1 MLRFFLLLAALVLAT
16 DVAAQ
21 DTALKRG
28 DALRASLNT
37 GDTVRYVL
45 DARSDYFVRGAVDQ
59 VSVDVVVRI
68 LRPDGRVIRTID
80 GPDRCLERFQFETDA
95 EGDYQIEVIAFEE
108 ETGDFVITL
117 DRLEPVATD
126 PEKLADQLLSAY
138 DGWDSPGAVV
148 SVFKDGKTIFSRAY
162 GMANLSYGIPFE
174 VDTST
179 NIGST
184 SKQFTAFAVMLLA
197 EWGKLSL
204 DDDVREHIPELPDLG
219 DTVTVRHLLTHTSGY
234 REFLNLL
241 SMTGRRLDHGDFIDR
256 EELISI
262 VQRQPALQNAPG
274 SEWNYNNTAF
284 GLAAVIVERISG
296 MTFPEFMAENV
307 FGPIGMTRTMVRP
320 SPEHIVEGRAV
331 GYTPG
336 DDGTY
341 RQINDLGG
349 AIGAGGIY
357 TTVGDLQKWVENFSS
372 AKVGSKQI
380 FEQMM
385 TAYVLTNGDSTGYGF
400 GLTIDEQRGLTRV
413 HHGGADVA
421 HRSMLAYYPEIGAGI
436 TTQSNNASFSRSIPF
451 RLAEAFFGDYMD
463 PEESAADHEE
473 SVFDPSAY
481 DAEAFDEFVGR
492 YAMDAR
498 PAFILT
504 FSREG
509 DTLYGQATGQGRL
522 EIVPTSDSTFVL
534 LAVEAS
540 VTFHRNADG
549 EVDAVT
555 LHQGGDN
562 RATRLADD
570 AEEEWAPTLE
580 DLGAFV
586 GRYFSQ
592 EVETFYT
599 VTVEEDR
606 LVLQQRRMDDRNLNP
621 RAVDTFARGPLEVSF
636 ERDRNGKVIGFYMST
651 GRTREV
657 RFERVN

>member
-1 MLRFFLLLAALVLAT
+1 MLRSFLFLATLVVAT
-16 DVAAQ
+16 DVVAQ
-21 DTALKRG
+21 DTALRRG
-28 DALRASLNT
+28 DAVRASLDT

-45 DARSDYFVRGAVDQ
+45 DTQSDYFVRGTVDQ

-68 LRPDGRVIRTID
+68 LRPDGRVVRTID
-80 GPDRCLERFQFETDA
+80 GPKRGSERFQFETDA
-95 EGDYQIEVIAFEE
+95 EGAYQIEVSPVDE
-108 ETGDFVITL
+108 ETGEYVITL
-117 DRLEPVATD
+117 ERLEPVATD
-126 PEKLADQLLSAY
+126 PEQLADQLLSAY
-138 DGWDSPGAVV
+138 DREDSPGAVV
-148 SVFKDGKTIFSRAY
+148 SVFQEGKTLFSKAY

-174 VDTST
+174 VST
-179 NIGST
+179 RSNIGST
-184 SKQFTAFAVMLLA
+184 SKQFTAFAVMLLV
-197 EWGKLSL
+197 ERGKLSL
-204 DDDVREHIPELPDLG
+204 DDDVRQHIPELPDLG
-219 DTVTVRHLLTHTSGY
+219 ETVTVRHLLTHTSGY
-234 REFLNLL
+234 REFLDLL
-241 SMTGRRLDHGDFIDR
+241 IMTGRRLDHGDYIDR

-274 SEWNYNNTAF
+274 EEFNYNNTGF

-320 SPEHIVEGRAV
+320 SPEHIVEGKAE

-341 RQINDLGG
+341 REIGDLGG

-357 TTVGDLQKWVENFSS
+357 STVGDLQKWVENFSS
-372 AKVGSKQI
+372 AEVGSKEL

-385 TAYVLTNGDSTGYGF
+385 TSYVLTNGDSTGYGF
-400 GLTIDEQRGLTRV
+400 GLFIDEQRGLTRV

-421 HRSMLAYYPEIGAGI
+421 HRSQLAYYPEIGAGI
-436 TTQSNNASFSRSIPF
+436 TTQSNHASFDGSIAF
-451 RLAEAFFGDYMD
+451 RLAEAFFGDYME

-473 SVFDPSAY
+473 GDFDPSMY

-492 YAMDAR
+492 YALDAR
-498 PAFILT
+498 PSFILT

-509 DTLYGQATGQGRL
+509 DTLHIQATGQSRL
-522 EIVPTSDSTFVL
+522 EIVATSDSTFAL
-534 LAVEAS
+534 IGVEAS

-549 EVDAVT
+549 EVDAIT

-562 RATRLADD
+562 RATRLA
-570 AEEEWAPTLE
+570 EEGWAPTLE

-599 VTVEEDR
+599 VTLEEDQ
-606 LVLQQRRMDDRNLNP
+606 LILQQRRMNDRDLTP
-621 RAVDTFARGPLEVSF
+621 GVVDTFAAGGMEVSF
-636 ERDRNGKVIGFYMST
+636 ERDRNGQVIGFYMSNS
-651 GRTREV
+651 RTREV